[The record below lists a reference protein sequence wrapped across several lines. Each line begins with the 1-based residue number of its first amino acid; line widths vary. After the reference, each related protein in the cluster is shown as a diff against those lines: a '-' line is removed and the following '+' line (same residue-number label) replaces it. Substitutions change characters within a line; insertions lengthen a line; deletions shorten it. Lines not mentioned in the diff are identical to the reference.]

1 MSQSSR
7 PESADA
13 DRVGVWLVGAR
24 GSVAATTITGAAAV
38 AAGIA
43 PETGIVTAAPPFT
56 DAPLPEVGDLVFGGH
71 DLVET
76 PLALRTA
83 RLVDSGVIPPGV
95 PEAVR
100 DQLAVVEDDIRPG
113 ITWNEARTDPRR
125 AADRVGADLAAF
137 RERHGLK
144 QVVVIN
150 VSSTEP
156 PFDSH
161 PAHGDRDELLA
172 ALGRRLAILP
182 PSSLYALAAI
192 ESGCAYIDFTPSTGA
207 RLPAL
212 EALAEASGVPVAG
225 NDGKTGETFMKAVLA
240 PGFAARALR
249 VRSWA
254 GTNLLGGGD
263 GASLAEPSR
272 QRSKV
277 DSKGR
282 ALEQILGYP
291 IEAPVRIDL
300 VRDLGE
306 WKTAWDHVTFE
317 GFLGVRM
324 RVQFTWEG
332 CDSALA
338 APLVI
343 DLARLG
349 ALALE
354 RGAGGVVGE
363 LGFFFKDP
371 AGTDDHSFHRQYAVL
386 CEWVSESVEESV

>member
-1 MSQSSR
+1 MSE
-7 PESADA
+7 ESPASTRNG

-43 PETGIVTAAPPFT
+43 PETGIVTNSPPFT
-56 DAPLPEVGDLVFGGH
+56 DAPLPAVGALVFGGH

-83 RLVDSGVIPPGV
+83 RLVDSGVLPQGV

-100 DQLAVVEDDIRPG
+100 EQLAVTEDDLRQG

-125 AADRVGADLAAF
+125 AADRAAGDLTAF
-137 RERHGLK
+137 RERHGLER
-144 QVVVIN
+144 VVVIN
-150 VSSTEP
+150 VSSTEA

-161 PAHGDRDELLA
+161 PAHDEPDDLIA
-172 ALGRRLAILP
+172 ALDRKLAILP

-192 ESGCAYIDFTPSTGA
+192 ETGSAYLDFTPSTGA

-212 EALAEASGVPVAG
+212 VALAEANGVPLAG
-225 NDGKTGETFMKAVLA
+225 SDGKTGETFMKAVLA

-272 QRSKV
+272 QQAKV
-277 DSKGR
+277 ESKGR

-291 IEAPVRIDL
+291 IEAPVRIDH

-324 RVQFTWEG
+324 RMQFTWEG

-349 ALALE
+349 ALALD
-354 RGAGGVVGE
+354 RGSAGVVSE

-371 AGTDDHSFHRQYAVL
+371 AGTDDHSFHHQYEAL
-386 CEWVSESVEESV
+386 CGWVSESVEESV